1 MEIIIDPK
9 SGFCF
14 GVEKAI
20 RAAEEN
26 VTETN
31 TLYCLGEIVHNDEE
45 VNRLKKKGIIFIT
58 KDEFYTLDN
67 CTVLLRAHGEPP
79 EVYKYARQHRIELID
94 ATCRIVSKVQEKVR
108 KVRDSDVS
116 AQIVIYGKKE
126 HPETVGLL
134 GQAGN
139 ALVIE
144 SFDEIDK
151 VDFSKEI
158 YLFAQTTKDKQK
170 YNDLKVMLT
179 ERLEQN
185 GLPADKLIVT
195 NSICGQVSN
204 RAPWLE
210 EFSKTVDALIFVGG
224 RMSSNSKV
232 LFDVCKRNNPRS
244 FFITTVEE
252 LDYSKL
258 EGAQRIGI
266 CGATSTPRWLMQQV
280 ADALK
285 ETVEGAVI
293 VK

>member
-20 RAAEEN
+20 QAAEEN
-26 VTETN
+26 VSEN
-31 TLYCLGEIVHNDEE
+31 DTLYCLGEIVHNDEE

-58 KDEFYTLDN
+58 KEEFYTLDN

-94 ATCRIVSKVQEKVR
+94 ATCRIVTKVQERVR
-108 KVRDSDVS
+108 KVRDHDIN
-116 AQIVIYGKKE
+116 AQIVIYGKRQ

-144 SFDEIDK
+144 SFDDINK
-151 VDFSKEI
+151 VDYTKEI

-170 YNDLKVMLT
+170 YSDLKVMLM

-204 RAPWLE
+204 RVPWLE
-210 EFSKTVDALIFVGG
+210 EFSQTVNALVFVGG
-224 RMSSNSKV
+224 RSSSNSKV
-232 LFDVCKRNNPRS
+232 LFEVCQRNNPRS
-244 FFITTVEE
+244 FFVTSVDE
-252 LDYSKL
+252 LDFSKF
-258 EGAQRIGI
+258 EGADRVGI

-280 ADALK
+280 ADALL
-285 ETVEGAVI
+285 EAVEGAVI